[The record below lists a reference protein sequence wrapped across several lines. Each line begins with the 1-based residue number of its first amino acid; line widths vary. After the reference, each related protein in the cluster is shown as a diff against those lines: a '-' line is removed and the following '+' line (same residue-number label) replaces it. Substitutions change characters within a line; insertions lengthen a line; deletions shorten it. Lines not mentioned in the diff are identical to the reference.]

1 MPIIVTE
8 PTGTIQPVVQ
18 ARLADLLD
26 ECLDEFPVRLR
37 DPDIRRE
44 YVGKLSALAVV
55 VEYQEEDQ
63 VTGAVALYANDFES
77 GAAFITM
84 IGVDPHHRRKGIGKA
99 LLKSVFEYLSKNG
112 FKRVSLSVLR
122 GNPAITLYEAF
133 GFQRVREEDGS
144 VEMVAEVRQ

>member
-8 PTGTIQPVVQ
+8 PTGAIQPAVQ

-26 ECLDEFPVRLR
+26 ECLDEFPVKLR
-37 DPDIRRE
+37 NPDIRWD

-55 VEYQEEDQ
+55 VEHQQEGRL
-63 VTGAVALYANDFES
+63 TGAVALYANDFEN

-84 IGVDPHHRRKGIGKA
+84 IGIYPHHRRKGIGKA
-99 LLKSVFEYLSKNG
+99 LLKEAFEYLSRKG
-112 FKRVSLSVLR
+112 FRKVSLSVLR

-133 GFQRVREEDGS
+133 GFQQLHEEDGS
-144 VEMVAEVRQ
+144 IEMVAEVRQ

>member
-26 ECLDEFPVRLR
+26 ACLDEFPVRLR

-63 VTGAVALYANDFES
+63 VTGAVALYANDFENR
-77 GAAFITM
+77 AAFITM
-84 IGVDPHHRRKGIGKA
+84 IGVDPAHRRKGIGKT
-99 LLKSVFEYLSKNG
+99 LLKSAFEYLSKTG

-133 GFQRVREEDGS
+133 GFQRVREDDGS
-144 VEMVAEVRQ
+144 VEMVAEVRS